1 MKNAQNSRS
10 STTYPGVPPKRSL
23 ASVHPSIAQ
32 EWDYSK
38 NGEVSPDEVT
48 PKANKKFWWCCP
60 QGHSYQSRVCHRVDG
75 SRCPYCA
82 GKKALA
88 GFNDLESQHP
98 EVASQWD
105 DERNGALLPSDVTP
119 KSAKKVWWW
128 CPRGHSYDMPV
139 YRKVNSAGCPYCSGR
154 RVLTG
159 FNDLESQHPE
169 LASQWDA
176 EKNEKSPQQV
186 SAGSNSSAW
195 WTCKEGHSWKAVIRK
210 RSKEGQ
216 GCPYCSGRRAIPGEN
231 DLLTTHPDIASQWDS
246 EKNPTPIT
254 EVKAG
259 SNTPAWWRCD
269 EGHSWKSSPNN
280 RKNGRGCPYCSGR
293 KVQKGFNDVATTH
306 PHLAQQWSP
315 ENSLIS
321 IEDVSAGSHV
331 KPLWVCENGHQWAAT
346 VNDRAR
352 GHGCPAYATRSSH
365 PERDLATY
373 VSSIL
378 LDGTE
383 VILGD
388 RSIIAPKELDIY
400 VPSRRI
406 AIEFNGLHWHSEE
419 SGKDRLY
426 HYDKW
431 RSCQEKGIQLITV
444 WEDQWRDRQEVVKSM
459 LSHKLGASTS
469 RCVYARKTIVEPLG
483 YQEAS
488 TFHDAHHIQGSATG
502 SVHIGLRDHNG
513 NLVALSTWRKLK
525 DCLYLDRYCTSC
537 IVIGGMGKL
546 LKAGRRWGKEHGCTH
561 IATFSDHEVSDG
573 GLYQKLGFTRDKELK
588 PDYRYVVDENRV
600 HKFNY
605 RLKRFRSDPN
615 LEYQEGLSEREL
627 ALLNGIPRVWDC
639 GKTRWV
645 MEL

>member
-1 MKNAQNSRS
+1 M
-10 STTYPGVPPKRSL
+10 
-23 ASVHPSIAQ
+23 
-32 EWDYSK
+32 
-38 NGEVSPDEVT
+38 
-48 PKANKKFWWCCP
+48 
-60 QGHSYQSRVCHRVDG
+60 
-75 SRCPYCA
+75 
-82 GKKALA
+82 A
-88 GFNDLESQHP
+88 GFNDLESQ
-98 EVASQWD
+98 
-105 DERNGALLPSDVTP
+105 
-119 KSAKKVWWW
+119 
-128 CPRGHSYDMPV
+128 Y
-139 YRKVNSAGCPYCSGR
+139 
-154 RVLTG
+154 
-159 FNDLESQHPE
+159 PE
-169 LASQWDA
+169 LATQWDA
-176 EKNEKSPQQV
+176 EKNEKSPKQV

-195 WTCKEGHSWKAVIRK
+195 WTCKEGHSWKAVIWK

-231 DLLTTHPDIASQWDS
+231 DLSTTHPDIASQWDS
-246 EKNPTPIT
+246 EKNSMPIT
-254 EVKAG
+254 KVKAG
-259 SNTPAWWRCD
+259 SNTPAWWKCD

-321 IEDVSAGSHV
+321 MENVSAGSHV
-331 KPLWVCENGHQWAAT
+331 KPLWVCENGHQWVAT
-346 VNDRAR
+346 INDRAQ
-352 GHGCPAYATRSSH
+352 GYGCPTCATRSSRQ
-365 PERDLATY
+365 ERDLDTY

-378 LDGTE
+378 PDGTE
-383 VILGD
+383 IILGD
-388 RSIIAPKELDIY
+388 RSVIAPKELDIY
-400 VPSRRI
+400 IPSRGI
-406 AIEFNGLHWHSEE
+406 AIEFNGLYWHSEE
-419 SGKDRLY
+419 SGKDRHY

-431 RSCQEKGIQLITV
+431 YSCQEKGIQLITV

-459 LSHKLGASTS
+459 LSHKLGVSTS
-469 RCVYARKTIVEPLG
+469 RCVYARKTILEPLG

-502 SVHIGLRDHNG
+502 SVHIGLRDHDG

-537 IVIGGMGKL
+537 TVIGGMGKL

-588 PDYRYVVDENRV
+588 PDYRYVVDGNRV

-605 RLKRFRSDPN
+605 RLKRFRSDSN
-615 LEYQEGLSEREL
+615 LAYQEGLSEREL